1 MPEPAAPGPA
11 VPEPAAP
18 GPAVPEP
25 AAPGPAVSE
34 EEGFDSDDIVL
45 DNGSLQGMCFGCMNE
60 KNTYSC
66 NLMEDV
72 NLLNIKLYTL
82 TLSLYNVTI
91 LAIILH
97 FSCIKF

>member
-11 VPEPAAP
+11 VP
-18 GPAVPEP
+18 
-25 AAPGPAVSE
+25 E

-45 DNGSLQGMCFGCMNE
+45 DNGSLQDMCFACM
-60 KNTYSC
+60 SC

-82 TLSLYNVTI
+82 TLSLYNITI

-97 FSCIKF
+97 FSWIKFLKIR